1 MGRGGAACG
10 SRLLDAGLKNDGVH
24 YVCTRFKV
32 AVLLLEVR
40 CTPCACISGDVVTA
54 YLVMLPGVQ
63 GEG

>member
-1 MGRGGAACG
+1 MGRVGTACG

-40 CTPCACISGDVVTA
+40 CTPCVCISGDVVTA
-54 YLVMLPGVQ
+54 YL
-63 GEG
+63 E